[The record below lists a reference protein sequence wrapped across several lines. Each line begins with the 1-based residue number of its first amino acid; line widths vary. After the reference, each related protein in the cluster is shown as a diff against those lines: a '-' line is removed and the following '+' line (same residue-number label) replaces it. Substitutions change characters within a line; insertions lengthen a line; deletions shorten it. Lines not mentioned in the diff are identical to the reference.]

1 MRAFVFTDAALT
13 RQAGRFVW
21 LSIDTENAKNAG
33 FLKKFPVNVWPS
45 MFVIDGASETAAMRW
60 VGGATTAQLLGIL
73 ADGERAVRR
82 TRGGFEQ
89 ALARA
94 DRAYAEGKNADAA
107 KGYRQAIAL
116 APRVWPRYGRTVE
129 SLLFALE
136 QSGDPAGCVA
146 TAREAFGRVRRSTS
160 AVNVAGSGLG
170 CAVELPASYP
180 GRNELIAELER
191 DVREVMADPKLTM
204 SGDDRSGLYQ
214 TLIDAREDARDPAG
228 QRQLTEEWSAFL
240 DGAAAR
246 AKTVEQRA
254 SFDSHRLSAYF
265 ALKEPGK
272 AVPMLEQSEKD
283 LPDDYNPPA
292 RLALTWKEMRE
303 WDKALAASD
312 RALAKAYGPRRL
324 GILRTRAEIYQGK
337 GDEASAKK
345 TLQQA
350 IAEAESLPE
359 GQKNAAVLAG
369 LKKRLDALGKP
380 AGAS

>member
-45 MFVIDGASETAAMRW
+45 MFVIDAASETAAMRW

-82 TRGGFEQ
+82 SRGGFEQ

-94 DRAYAEGKNADAA
+94 DRDYAGGRNAEAA
-107 KGYRQAIAL
+107 KGYREAIAM
-116 APRVWPRYGRTVE
+116 APRSWPRYGRTVE
-129 SLLFALE
+129 SLLFALD

-146 TAREAFGRVRRSTS
+146 TAREAFGRLRNTPS
-160 AVNVAGSGLG
+160 AANVAGSGLG
-170 CAVELPASYP
+170 CALELPASHP
-180 GRNELIAELER
+180 GRTEVVAELER
-191 DVREVMADPKLTM
+191 DVREVMADSKITM

-214 TLIDAREDARDPAG
+214 TLIDAREDAKDAAG
-228 QRQLTEEWSAFL
+228 QRRLTEEWSAFL
-240 DGAAAR
+240 DEAAAR
-246 AKTVEQRA
+246 AKTVEQRT
-254 SFDSHRLSAYF
+254 SFDPHRLSAYL
-265 ALKEPGK
+265 ALKEPEK
-272 AVPMLEQSEKD
+272 AVPMLERSERD
-283 LPDDYNPPA
+283 LPGDYNPPA
-292 RLALTWKEMRE
+292 RLALAWKEMRE

-337 GDEASAKK
+337 GDDASAKK
-345 TLQQA
+345 TLEQA
-350 IAEAESLPE
+350 IAEAEGLPE
-359 GQKNAAVLAG
+359 GQKNAAVIAG
-369 LKKRLDALGKP
+369 LRKRLAALEKP
-380 AGAS
+380 APSS